1 MQQVYPLELILIA
14 TSFLFLLA
22 ILASKAATRL
32 GVPALLLFL
41 CLGMLAGS
49 EGIGGIE
56 FDYPRLAQSVG
67 IVALIFILFSA
78 GLDTKW
84 EQIRLVLAPGIS
96 LSTIGVVISS
106 VLLAAF
112 VSQIAGLGFRESL
125 LLGAIVSSTDAAAV
139 FTVLR
144 SKRVAL
150 KNGLR
155 EVAELE
161 SGSNDPMAVLLTVGL
176 LGIITNP
183 ARPISSLIPFFIL
196 QLGIGAILG
205 LALGRIALWT
215 VNRIRLEW
223 EGLYPVLS
231 VALLL
236 AIFGLTAA
244 ARGSGFLAIY
254 VAGLVLGNATLIH
267 GRTLRLFHDG
277 LAWLMQIVM
286 FIVLGLQVFPSR
298 LASVAA
304 LGLLSSAFLMFVARP
319 TSVFASLSFTPFN
332 WREKMFLSW
341 AGLRGAA
348 PIILATFPL
357 VAGIPSAQLVFNL
370 VFFITLTSVLLQGTT
385 IMRVAKWTRVLGMP
399 TRRHEYPIEFTS
411 TEGIRNELVEIA
423 VQANSPVVGKRI
435 VELKLPKDVLIVL
448 VSRGDEFIVP
458 SGSTELIAG
467 DSVLVL
473 GDKRAAYDVKTRFG
487 APPASDC

>member
-1 MQQVYPLELILIA
+1 MQSLDLILVAI
-14 TSFLFLLA
+14 SILFLLA
-22 ILASKAATRL
+22 ILASKAAARL
-32 GVPALLLFL
+32 GIPALLLFL
-41 CLGMLAGS
+41 CVGMLAGS

-84 EQIRLVLAPGIS
+84 EQIRPILAPGIS
-96 LSTIGVVISS
+96 LSTLGVVISS
-106 VLLAAF
+106 VLLAIF
-112 VSQIAGLGFRESL
+112 VSQVAKLSFRESL

-144 SKRVAL
+144 SKNVIL

-155 EVAELE
+155 ELTELE

-176 LGIITNP
+176 LSIMTNP
-183 ARPISSLIPFFIL
+183 SRTIWSLVPFFVL
-196 QLGIGAILG
+196 QLAVGAILG
-205 LALGRIALWT
+205 FVLGRIAIWT

-231 VALLL
+231 VAIVL
-236 AIFGLTAA
+236 AIFGLTAV

-254 VAGLVLGNATLIH
+254 VAGLVLGNATFIH
-267 GRTLRLFHDG
+267 ARTLRLFHDG

-286 FIVLGLQVFPSR
+286 FVVLGLQVFPSR
-298 LASVAA
+298 LLSVTV

-319 TSVFASLSFTPFN
+319 ASVFASLSFTRFD
-332 WREKMFLSW
+332 WREKLFLSW

-357 VAGIPSAQLVFNL
+357 VAGIANAELLFDV

-385 IMRVAKWTRVLGMP
+385 MVRMARWARVLGEP
-399 TRRHEYPIEFTS
+399 AKTQKYPIEFTP
-411 TEGIRNELVEIA
+411 TEGLRNELVEVA
-423 VQANSPVVGKRI
+423 VPTDSPVLGKRI
-435 VELKLPKDVLIVL
+435 VELKLPKDLLIVL
-448 VSRGDEFIVP
+448 ISRGDEFIVP
-458 SGSTELIAG
+458 SGNTEILAG
-467 DSVLVL
+467 DALLVL
-473 GDKRAAYDVKTRFG
+473 GDKQAISQAKAGIGGSRERAN
-487 APPASDC
+487 

>member
-1 MQQVYPLELILIA
+1 MPSLELILIA
-14 TSFLFLLA
+14 ASFLFLLA
-22 ILASKAATRL
+22 ILASKLAARL

-49 EGIGGIE
+49 EGVGGIE

-67 IVALIFILFSA
+67 IVALAFILFAA
-78 GLDTKW
+78 GLETKW
-84 EQIRLVLAPGIS
+84 EHIRPVLTSGIS
-96 LSTIGVVISS
+96 LSTAGVVVSS
-106 VLLAAF
+106 LLLALFASR
-112 VSQIAGLGFRESL
+112 VAGLGFRESL

-144 SKRVAL
+144 SRNVTL
-150 KNGLR
+150 KSGLR

-176 LGIITNP
+176 IGVITHP
-183 ARPISSLIPFFIL
+183 TKPIWSLIPFFLL
-196 QLGIGAILG
+196 QLGIGAFMG
-205 LALGRIALWT
+205 FVFGRIALWII
-215 VNRIRLEW
+215 NRIRLEW

-231 VALLL
+231 VALVL
-236 AIFGLTAA
+236 AIYGLTSV

-254 VAGLVLGNATLIH
+254 IAGLVVGNATFIH

-298 LASVAA
+298 LVAVA
-304 LGLLSSAFLMFVARP
+304 IVGLLSSAFLMFVARP
-319 TSVFASLSFTPFN
+319 ASVFLSLSFSKFN
-332 WREKMFLSW
+332 WREKIFLSW

-357 VAGIPSAQLVFNL
+357 VAGLGQSELLFDV

-385 IMRVAKWTRVLGMP
+385 IVQMARWTRVLGTAP
-399 TRRHEYPIEFTS
+399 RKPRYPIEFTP
-411 TEGIRNELVEIA
+411 TEGIRNELVELH
-423 VQANSPVVGKRI
+423 VRPGSPVVGRRI
-435 VELKLPKDVLIVL
+435 IELNLPQELLIVL
-448 VSRGDEFIVP
+448 ISRGEEFIVP
-458 SGSTELIAG
+458 SGATEIVAG
-467 DSVLVL
+467 DTLLVL
-473 GDKRAAYDVKTRFG
+473 GDKGAISEVKARVG
-487 APPASDC
+487 G